1 MKEIKAIV
9 RPSKLHKI
17 RDAFRQLPGFPGM
30 NVSHVEGC
38 SAHAGAEQHD
48 TLKEELTDFTK
59 KLRIEIVA
67 PDEMLADIL
76 SIIQRVAHTGQA
88 GDGVLWVTEVQEFRR
103 LCQPPVERN

>member
-30 NVSHVEGC
+30 NISQVEGC
-38 SAHAGAEQHD
+38 SAHTGAEHHD

-67 PDEMLADIL
+67 PDELLADIL
-76 SIIQRVAHTGQA
+76 AILHRNAYTGKT
-88 GDGVLWVTEVQEFRR
+88 GDGVMWVTEVQAFRR
-103 LCQPPVERN
+103 LCTNPG

>member
-30 NVSHVEGC
+30 NVCHVEGC

-48 TLKEELTDFTK
+48 TVKEELTDFTR

-88 GDGVLWVTEVQEFRR
+88 GDGVLWVTDVQDFHW
-103 LCQPPVERN
+103 LCTPPA